1 MALGEIG
8 GKAWMV
14 NTQVLVEL
22 YQLLHPPLKGLG
34 APLYNSE
41 HLLKWI

>member
-8 GKAWMV
+8 GRAWMV

-22 YQLLHPPLKGLG
+22 YQLLHPPLKDLWV
-34 APLYNSE
+34 PPHNSE